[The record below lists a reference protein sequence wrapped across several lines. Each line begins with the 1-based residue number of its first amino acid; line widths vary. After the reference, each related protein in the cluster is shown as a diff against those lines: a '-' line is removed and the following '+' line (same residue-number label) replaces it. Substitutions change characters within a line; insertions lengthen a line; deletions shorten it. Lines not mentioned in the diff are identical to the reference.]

1 MPAADRRRRFRRPLL
16 ALLAAAVTLVGGGW
30 YYRQR
35 ILASSRPGASS
46 SASPAFA
53 PGAPA
58 TVRAERRDLDFSI
71 EVTGDV
77 TPAAQ
82 VEIKPEVSGRIVA
95 LHVRAGDVVK
105 KGDVLV
111 ELDPRDL
118 LTDQAAAQVDIERAR
133 LNVTRQQADFDRG
146 QGLYRGKLAS
156 QETFDNV
163 SNDLALAKNALVK
176 SERALQ
182 SVEDKLSKLRVLSP
196 TDGTVLTLPVVEGQ
210 VVTAAASVNS
220 GTPLMTVADLSRL
233 IVVTNV
239 NQVDVAKVATGQ
251 RVRLTMEALREP
263 PMDAVVYFIAPLATV
278 KNNVKGFEVDAR
290 IENPSAR
297 LRPGMTVNLTI
308 PIERAADAV
317 SVPIAAVFNDG
328 DGRGKVVY
336 VRQGDATERRAVKV
350 GVTTYTYAQITD
362 GLRVGEEV
370 SLVPP
375 VGVATLGKKG

>member
-1 MPAADRRRRFRRPLL
+1 MPAVRRPSRRPYL
-16 ALLAAAVTLVGGGW
+16 ALLAAAGLVGGGW

-35 ILASSRPGASS
+35 ILAATRPPASV
-46 SASPAFA
+46 SPALA

-58 TVRAERRDLDFSI
+58 TARAERRDLAFAI

-95 LHVRAGDVVK
+95 LHVKAGEQVR

-118 LTDQAAAQVDIERAR
+118 LTDQAAARVDIERAR
-133 LNVTRQQADFDRG
+133 LTVAREQADFGRG
-146 QGLYRGKLAS
+146 EGLYKGKLAS

-163 SNDLALAKNALVK
+163 SNDLALAKNALIK
-176 SERALQ
+176 TERALQ

-239 NQVDVAKVATGQ
+239 NQVDVAKVAVNQ
-251 RVRLTMEALREP
+251 RVRLSMEALREP
-263 PMDAVVYFIAPLATV
+263 PMNATVYFIAPLATV
-278 KNNVKGFEVDAR
+278 KNNIKGFQVEAN
-290 IENPSAR
+290 IEDPSPR
-297 LRPGMTVNLTI
+297 LRPGMTVNLLI
-308 PIERAADAV
+308 PIERARDAV

-328 DGRGKVVY
+328 EGRNKVVY
-336 VRQGDATERRAVKV
+336 VKRGDETAKRSVKV
-350 GVTTYTYAQITD
+350 GVTTFTHAQITE
-362 GLRVGEEV
+362 GLQEGEEV

-375 VGVATLGKKG
+375 GTTAAGKKS

>member
-1 MPAADRRRRFRRPLL
+1 ML
-16 ALLAAAVTLVGGGW
+16 AGGGW

-35 ILASSRPGASS
+35 ALAANRSGAVTAAP
-46 SASPAFA
+46 SALA
-53 PGAPA
+53 PGAAA

-375 VGVATLGKKG
+375 AGRKG